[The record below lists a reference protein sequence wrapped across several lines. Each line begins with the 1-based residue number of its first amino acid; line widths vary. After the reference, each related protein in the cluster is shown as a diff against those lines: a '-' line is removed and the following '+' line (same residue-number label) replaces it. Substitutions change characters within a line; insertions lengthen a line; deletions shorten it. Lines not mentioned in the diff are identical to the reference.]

1 MKTKKHITIR
11 NTMPYLLLIP
21 AVFFLA
27 VFMFYPLVSVF
38 KYATWYYKSTDFKR
52 RGYIGLENFQKLAT
66 DTTFRSTFGISAR
79 WVLTQVISQLILGM
93 SLALLLDQKFFGRGL
108 YRCIVFFPWAI
119 SGVLTSLL
127 WSLIYNGNSGFLNG
141 VLKSLGIIEKGISW
155 TADTKLAFWATCLA
169 EIWRGIPFFAIT
181 LLAAMQNISPDLH
194 EACVVDGGNLFQEI
208 FMIKI
213 PLLKDTIIFTTLLRS
228 IWEFNN
234 VDLIFTLTG
243 GGPAGKTMTLTM
255 YMTDLSVNNGNY
267 GYGATIAVIAFFILL
282 VFATIYLSLTGYAKE
297 D

>member
-1 MKTKKHITIR
+1 
-11 NTMPYLLLIP
+11 
-21 AVFFLA
+21 
-27 VFMFYPLVSVF
+27 MFYPLLSVF
-38 KYATWYYKSTDFKR
+38 RYASMYYDVTNPKKK
-52 RGYIGLENFQKLAT
+52 GYIGLQNFEKLFK
-66 DTTFRSTFGISAR
+66 DKVFLSSLGISVK

-93 SLALLLDQKFFGRGL
+93 SLALLLDRRFAGRGL

-119 SGVLTSLL
+119 SGVLTSML
-127 WSLIYNGNSGFLNG
+127 WSLIYNESAGFLNAF
-141 VLKSLGIIEKGISW
+141 LKAVGAIQKNIAW
-155 TADTKLAFWATCLA
+155 TAKPSLAFGATCVA

-181 LLAAMQNISPDLH
+181 LLAAMQSISPDLH
-194 EACVVDGGNLFQEI
+194 EACVVDGGNLAQEI

-243 GGPAGKTMTLTM
+243 GGPVNKTMTMTL
-255 YMTDLSVNNGNY
+255 YMTTLSQNGNY
-267 GYGATIAVIAFFILL
+267 GYSSAVAVITFFILL
-282 VFATIYLSLTGYAKE
+282 IFAAVYLALTGYAKE